1 MKTVILAEKPNQ
13 AKAYAAAFE
22 VAKQEQTHIEL
33 KPCSTFPSGA
43 TITWGIGH
51 LVELEL
57 PGAYDEKWEK
67 WNLANLPVMPQQ
79 YRFKVGASKKAQF
92 AAVKKLLQEADVLIN
107 ACDID
112 REGSN
117 IFYLILK
124 VANVTNKQIKRLW
137 INSMEPEEIQ
147 KGFNNLRDNKLDYLM
162 HQEAYARMISDWL
175 VGMNG
180 SPLYSLLLQQ
190 KGMQGV
196 LSVGRCQSPLV
207 MMIYE
212 REKSIKNFK
221 PTPFYELVANLT
233 TSSQQTF
240 KAKAVGFKVTSRD
253 ELNAFLLEKRLA
265 PNIPVSA
272 KVAKVETTLK
282 STQSP
287 KLHSLS
293 TLQAAANKKWKYS
306 PKMVLDIMQKLY
318 EAKLLT
324 YPRTDT
330 NYITEAEF
338 DYLALNI
345 VAYQHVAGVNFHANI
360 TPNKRYVDNSKV
372 QEHFAIIPTK
382 TATNANKIAELAEP
396 ERNVFNEVLHTTLAM
411 FHKPYEYKETK
422 IITMIND
429 VEFAV
434 TGRVEVDK
442 GWKSLFGRES
452 VPEDEKEAINV
463 LPSVKENDVLEAIV
477 SELEGVTKPPKP
489 FTEGQLIDL
498 MKTAGKTI
506 DNEED
511 AAILKEVEGI
521 GTEATRASIIET
533 VKQKEYI
540 TVQKNIVSVTPKGEV
555 LCQALADSLVGSPM
569 LTARWES
576 KLRTISSGEMTA
588 EAFLKDIE
596 QFIRDMIQKATAAVQ
611 SNTTLDTAISNSQ
624 TVSELGTCPVCQ
636 KGQMIDRKTFISCN
650 EYKNGCKFNISR
662 TIAKKK
668 VTDKNVQDLL
678 TKGKTAVIKGFTST
692 KNTKFD
698 AALVVKEGKIQ
709 FEFAKK

>member
-1 MKTVILAEKPNQ
+1 MKIVILAEKPNQ

-22 VAKQEQTHIEL
+22 VAKQEQSHIEL

-57 PGAYDEKWEK
+57 PGAYDEKWAK
-67 WNLANLPVMPQQ
+67 WNLDNLPIVPNQ
-79 YRFKVGASKKAQF
+79 YKFKVADSKKAQF
-92 AAVKKLLQEADVLIN
+92 AAVKKLLQEADVLVN

-124 VANVTNKQIKRLW
+124 VANIQNKQIKRLW
-137 INSMEPEEIQ
+137 INSLEVEEIQ
-147 KGFNNLRDNKLDYLM
+147 KGFKQLRDNELDYRM
-162 HQEAYARMISDWL
+162 HQEAYARMVSDWL

-180 SPLYSLLLQQ
+180 SQLYSLLLQQ
-190 KGMQGV
+190 KGMQGA

-212 REKSIKNFK
+212 REQEIKHFK
-221 PTPFYELVANLT
+221 PTPFFELVANMT
-233 TSSQQTF
+233 TSSQENL
-240 KAKAVGFKVTSRD
+240 KAKAKFKVTSRD
-253 ELNAFLLEKRLA
+253 ELNAFLLEKQLA
-265 PNIPVSA
+265 PNVPTTARI
-272 KVAKVETTLK
+272 VAVEKTNK
-282 STQSP
+282 RTQSP

-293 TLQAAANKKWKYS
+293 SLQAAANKKWKYS
-306 PKMVLDIMQKLY
+306 PKMVLDIMQSLY

-324 YPRTDT
+324 YPRTDC

-338 DYLALNI
+338 EYLALHV
-345 VAYQHVAGVNFHANI
+345 VAYQNIAKVSFHANI

-382 TATNANKIAELAEP
+382 TATKAEVIEKLSEQ
-396 ERNVFNEVLHTTLAM
+396 ERNIFNEVLRTTLAM
-411 FHKPYEYKETK
+411 FHSDYLYEETK
-422 IITMIND
+422 VTTDIQG
-429 VEFAV
+429 VEFYAS
-434 TGRVEVDK
+434 GKVEIDK
-442 GWKSLFGRES
+442 GWKTLFGREK
-452 VPEDEKEAINV
+452 EGEEKDEEHSL
-463 LPSVKENDVLEAIV
+463 LPIVKENEVLEAVV

-489 FTEGQLIDL
+489 YTEGQLIGL
-498 MKTAGKTI
+498 MKTAGKQI
-506 DNEED
+506 ENEED

-540 TVQKNIVSVTPKGEV
+540 TVSKNIVSVTPKGEV
-555 LCQALADSLVGSPM
+555 LCKALANSLVGSPA

-576 KLRTISSGEMTA
+576 RLRKISTGELQVVNFLKEIEEFIVELIA
-588 EAFLKDIE
+588 EAK
-596 QFIRDMIQKATAAVQ
+596 
-611 SNTTLDTAISNSQ
+611 TTVSGNNSLDTSISQSQ
-624 TVSELGTCPVCQ
+624 AASEVGTCPVCQ
-636 KGQMIDRKTFISCN
+636 KGKLIDRKSFIACN
-650 EYKNGCKFNISR
+650 QYKDGCKFNISR
-662 TIAKKK
+662 MICKKK
-668 VTDKNVQDLL
+668 ISDTAVKQLL
-678 TKGKTAVIKGFTST
+678 EKGKTSLIKGFTSS

-698 AALVVKEGKIQ
+698 AHLIIKEGKVQ